1 MPKAEREA
9 LIAQL
14 PLTRMTRQ
22 TITSAK
28 ALKTEC
34 EAIAAQGWSSD
45 REEFIAG
52 LIAVAVPVRDATGR
66 ARAAIALHA
75 PSARLSL
82 AEAQRQL
89 PALRAAAGRMGS
101 LL

>member
-1 MPKAEREA
+1 
-9 LIAQL
+9 
-14 PLTRMTRQ
+14 MTRH

-28 ALKTEC
+28 ALKAEC
-34 EAIAAQGWSSD
+34 EVIAAQGHSND

-52 LIAVAVPVRDATGR
+52 LIAVAVPVRDTGGR
-66 ARAAIALHA
+66 TRAAIALHA

-89 PALRAAAGRMGS
+89 PALRAAAAQMGA